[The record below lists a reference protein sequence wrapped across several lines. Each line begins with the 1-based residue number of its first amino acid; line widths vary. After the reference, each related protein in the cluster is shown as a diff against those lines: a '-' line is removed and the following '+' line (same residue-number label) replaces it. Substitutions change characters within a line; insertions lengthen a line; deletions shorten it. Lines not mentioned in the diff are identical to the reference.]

1 MINLNILKTTKDDK
15 EESVSSRALRDEA
28 AFILRSTRR
37 RGVSGEIILRNYLFK
52 LGKANEIKGNNEF
65 ERVVSSLDILNG
77 KNLDGMK
84 VVSDYIARS
93 EPKVENPT
101 ETVNNWWND

>member
-1 MINLNILKTTKDDK
+1 MTNLNILKTTKDDK

-37 RGVSGEIILRNYLFK
+37 SGMSGDIILRNYLFK
-52 LGKANEIKGNNEF
+52 LGESHEIKGNNEF
-65 ERVVSSLDILNG
+65 ERVVSSIDILNG

-84 VVSDYIARS
+84 VVSDYIAIS
-93 EPKVENPT
+93 EPEVENPT
-101 ETVNNWWND
+101 KTGKNWWDE

>member
-15 EESVSSRALRDEA
+15 EESVSSRTLRDEA

-37 RGVSGEIILRNYLFK
+37 RGMSGDIILRNYLFK
-52 LGKANEIKGNNEF
+52 LGESHEIKGNNEF

-101 ETVNNWWND
+101 ESVKNWWNE